1 MRTKIR
7 EIQNRLNKEEIDG
20 IVVSNIVNIRYLTGF
35 TGSTAELVILKEG
48 GYILVDS
55 RYWEQVHHEVNM
67 VKPVLINGDI
77 NLFSFLKDLSKK
89 EDFKRLAFEVYSFNY
104 FKYKRLFETLE
115 NVELVPVENW
125 VEEMRMVKD
134 NDEIEK
140 IKKALKIAEETLEE
154 ILEIIKPG
162 VSERDL
168 AIELEYQMAKKGSEK
183 VAFDTIVASGP
194 RSALPH
200 GKASNKK
207 IYGNEFIVFDFGAVY
222 EGYHSDITRTVYV
235 GNPTEEEL
243 LVYNIVFEAQKKA
256 EEVIK
261 EGVES
266 SFVDKVSRDIIQDN
280 GYGNYFGHGLGHGVG
295 LEIHELPR
303 LSQKGN
309 WVLKKNMVVTVE
321 PGIYIPGRF
330 GVRIEDMVVVGEEKA
345 TVLNSFTNELII
357 I

>member
-35 TGSTAELVILKEG
+35 TGSTAELVILKDG
-48 GYILVDS
+48 GDILVDS

-89 EDFKRLAFEVYSFNY
+89 EDFKRLAFEGYSFNY

-140 IKKALKIAEETLEE
+140 IKKALKIAEEALEE

-235 GNPTEEEL
+235 GNPNEEEL
-243 LVYNIVFEAQKKA
+243 LVYNIIFEAQKKA

-261 EGVES
+261 EGIES

-303 LSQKGN
+303 LSPKGK

-330 GVRIEDMVVVGEEKA
+330 GLRIEDMVVVGEEKA
-345 TVLNSFTNELII
+345 TVLNSFTNKLMII
-357 I
+357 

>member
-1 MRTKIR
+1 MNTRLR
-7 EIQNRLNKEEIDG
+7 EIQNKLNKEKIDG
-20 IVVSNIVNIRYLTGF
+20 IVISSIVNIRYLTGF
-35 TGSTAELVILKEG
+35 TGSTAELVLLKEG

-55 RYWEQVHHEVNM
+55 RYWEQVHQEVDM
-67 VKPVLINGDI
+67 VEPVLINGDV

-89 EDFKRLAFEVYSFNY
+89 EDFKRIAFEGQSFNY
-104 FKYKRLFETLE
+104 FKYKKLIESLL
-115 NVELVPVENW
+115 NIELIPVENW

-134 NDEIEK
+134 DNEIEK
-140 IKKALKIAEETLEE
+140 IKTALKIAEEAFEE
-154 ILEIIKPG
+154 VLEIIKPG
-162 VSERDL
+162 ISERDL

-183 VAFDTIVASGP
+183 IAFDTIVASGP
-194 RSALPH
+194 RAALPH

-222 EGYHSDITRTVYV
+222 KGYHSDITRTVYI

-243 LVYNIVFEAQKKA
+243 LIYNIVLEAQKRA
-256 EEVIK
+256 EEVIE
-261 EGVES
+261 EGIES
-266 SFVDKVSRDIIQDN
+266 SFVDKVSRDIIQEN
-280 GYGNYFGHGLGHGVG
+280 GYGNYFGHGLGHGIG

-303 LSQKGN
+303 LSPKGN

-330 GVRIEDMVVVGEEKA
+330 GVRIEDMVVVEEEKA
-345 TVLNSFTNELII
+345 TILNSFTNELII